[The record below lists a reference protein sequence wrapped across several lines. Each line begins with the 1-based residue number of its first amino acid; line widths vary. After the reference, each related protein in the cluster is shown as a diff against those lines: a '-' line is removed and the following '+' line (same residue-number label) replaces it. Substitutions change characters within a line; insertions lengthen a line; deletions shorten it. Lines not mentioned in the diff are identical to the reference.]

1 MEMGTRCSHNSKLRL
16 AREAGFNPVSFS
28 DKTWQLRSLVPRGR
42 LVVRM
47 KCL

>member
-1 MEMGTRCSHNSKLRL
+1 MEMGTKCSHHSKLRL
-16 AREAGFNPVSFS
+16 AREAGFSSVSFS
-28 DKTWQLRSLVPRGR
+28 DKVWQLRSLVPREM